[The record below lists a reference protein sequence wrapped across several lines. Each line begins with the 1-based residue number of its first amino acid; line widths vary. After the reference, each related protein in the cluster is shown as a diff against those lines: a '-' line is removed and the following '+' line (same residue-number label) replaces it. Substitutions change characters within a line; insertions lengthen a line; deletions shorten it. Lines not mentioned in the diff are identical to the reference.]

1 MSKFLRIA
9 AIACLPLLT
18 LPAHA
23 AGDAAAGAAKAAVCI
38 GCHGVDGNSVV
49 PMFPK
54 LAGQHAAYLETS
66 IKAYQTQERKGG
78 NAVQMYAM
86 VANLSDQD
94 IADLAAHF
102 ASK

>member
-1 MSKFLRIA
+1 MSKFLPIA
-9 AIACLPLLT
+9 ALACLPLLT

-23 AGDAAAGAAKAAVCI
+23 AGDAAAGAAKAAMCV

-54 LAGQHAAYLETS
+54 LAGQHAVYLES
-66 IKAYQTQERKGG
+66 AMKAYQSQERKGG
-78 NAVQMYAM
+78 NAVQMYGM